1 MCARTQRALSSS
13 SSALRRF
20 LRGVRALAR
29 ARMTC
34 LLTGAAGGVS
44 LSPVVAATASLCFFG
59 FLFLV
64 APLIRALL
72 SLLLGRGARACRPP
86 LALLGLLGRNAPR
99 VLGVA
104 LGDLARA

>member
-20 LRGVRALAR
+20 LRGVRARAR
-29 ARMTC
+29 AHDVPPHGR
-34 LLTGAAGGVS
+34 GGGVS
-44 LSPVVAATASLCFFG
+44 LSPVVAGTASLCFFG

-64 APLIRALL
+64 APLLRAL